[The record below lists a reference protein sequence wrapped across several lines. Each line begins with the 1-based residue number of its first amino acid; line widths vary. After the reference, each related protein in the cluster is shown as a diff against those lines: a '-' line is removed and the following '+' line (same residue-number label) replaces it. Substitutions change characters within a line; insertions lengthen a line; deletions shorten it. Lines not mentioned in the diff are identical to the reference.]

1 MCDKTRKIS
10 NWTITERDL
19 DIFLRWLKGDK
30 PREIAIDEHISRQRV
45 YNIIAKVRLFRG
57 EEVYEDPYD
66 LRYLQSIT
74 PRVRK
79 ILLRRGVNNIKELAE
94 WVKHNRLISIS
105 GIGDIKEKKILIQ
118 LDDFMRQRHKE
129 EQDSK
134 SKNKPWRY

>member
-10 NWTITERDL
+10 NSTITERDL

-30 PREIAIDEHISRQRV
+30 PREIAADKHISRQRV
-45 YNIIAKVRLFRG
+45 YNIINKVRIFRG
-57 EEVYEDPYD
+57 EAVYEDHYD

-79 ILLRRGVNNIKELAE
+79 ILERKGVNNIKELAE

-105 GIGDIKEKKILIQ
+105 GIGDLKEKKILIQ
-118 LDDFMRQRHKE
+118 LDDFMRQRRKE
-129 EQDSK
+129 EQESK
-134 SKNKPWRY
+134 SK

>member
-74 PRVRK
+74 HRVRK
-79 ILLRRGVNNIKELAE
+79 ILARRGV
-94 WVKHNRLISIS
+94 NRLISIS

-118 LDDFMRQRHKE
+118 LDDFMRQRRKE

-134 SKNKPWRY
+134 SK

>member
-30 PREIAIDEHISRQRV
+30 PREIAADEHISRQRV
-45 YNIIAKVRLFRG
+45 YNIINKVRLFRG
-57 EEVYEDPYD
+57 EAVYEDPYD

-79 ILLRRGVNNIKELAE
+79 ILERRGVNNIKELAE

-105 GIGDIKEKKILIQ
+105 GIGDLKEKKILIQ
-118 LDDFMRQRHKE
+118 LDDFMRQRRKE
-129 EQDSK
+129 EQESK
-134 SKNKPWRY
+134 SK

>member
-30 PREIAIDEHISRQRV
+30 PIEIAADEHISRQRV
-45 YNIIAKVRLFRG
+45 YNIINKVRIFRG

-74 PRVRK
+74 TRVRK

-129 EQDSK
+129 EQESK
-134 SKNKPWRY
+134 SK